1 LALDDYNELVR
12 RGMLTWE
19 AYKERRFAIDRSIQI
34 IRDNIRKYK
43 ERRLHR
49 GLFYMAP
56 CLDGPGITTRS
67 HLYTMPLGEA
77 LKKRRQ
83 KIRKRKKLLDSYN
96 NSKKQSISYGQGLF
110 MNTFSSIV
118 LGCAL
123 IFTLKG
129 GA

>member
-1 LALDDYNELVR
+1 
-12 RGMLTWE
+12 
-19 AYKERRFAIDRSIQI
+19 
-34 IRDNIRKYK
+34 
-43 ERRLHR
+43 
-49 GLFYMAP
+49 
-56 CLDGPGITTRS
+56 
-67 HLYTMPLGEA
+67 MPLGEA